1 VFYTDGLTEATRN
14 PLEGEEQLLA
24 ILHEG
29 SVLSAR
35 HPAQALRDAVFAG
48 DTAKDDV
55 AILVMGIDD
64 RHAAYDAPAADGALE
79 RRAFD
84 ALDAVAA
91 QAARRAFT
99 DGLRARAADAAS
111 IAKAEVVFGELVGNV
126 ARYAPGIV
134 EVTVD
139 WSGPDPVLH
148 VLDRGPGFHHV
159 PALPRDVYAES
170 GRGLFIIALSS
181 EDFSVA
187 KRPDGGSHARAV
199 LALKERRSLAGP

>member
-1 VFYTDGLTEATRN
+1 VFYTDGLTEASRN
-14 PLEGEEQLLA
+14 PLEGEERVHE
-24 ILHEG
+24 ILREG
-29 SVLSAR
+29 GVFGAE
-35 HPAQALRDAVFAG
+35 HPAQALRDAIFAG

-55 AILVMGIDD
+55 AILVMAIDD
-64 RHAAYDAPAADGALE
+64 RPTTHDAPATEQALE
-79 RRAFD
+79 RREFD
-84 ALDAVAA
+84 ALDGVAA

-99 DGLRARAADAAS
+99 DGLRARSADVAS

-126 ARYAPGIV
+126 ARYAPGVV

-199 LALKERRSLAGP
+199 LALKTRRNAAE